1 MKMISRLLKMA
12 HLRGSIPRMGA
23 PHAGV
28 LAAAYRKYAWTHLW
42 WVPRPA
48 RAAWHLDLFEQPG
61 RKLVIQHSVGR
72 SLRGFLAFCA
82 LAILA
87 VGPAM
92 AQDKAPAEDPSVSI
106 PIPEIAARAEEVAA
120 LLRSLDLLLTVDT
133 DTNANTN
140 ANANTEAIRQRLPE
154 LSKQIDALLGETA
167 QKLDA
172 LPSIEV
178 LDELLTSWQRM
189 RGELARAL
197 EGLTQRAT
205 RLEAEMERL
214 SGVLDTWKRTRADA
228 LTSKAP
234 APVLQRIDSLLA
246 AIPGVQKRLRD
257 ERGGVLV
264 LQDQVAHQIARCEE
278 GLDQVATFR
287 QGYVGKL
294 LVRDT
299 APIWSREVQEQVWAD
314 IVTNARESFETS
326 AAHLRQFVREESW
339 QLLFLAG
346 LFVLCIGLLRAAR
359 RRAQL
364 RHLVDE
370 RGFSVELVFDRPV
383 ATALVVAMLCFFWV
397 YPHPPRAVL
406 TLVAAIALIA
416 VIQSVVPLVEPWQI
430 GWLRALG
437 AFFLAD
443 LFRGLF
449 AVVPRLERQLFLLE
463 MLVGAAVVGWV
474 LYRDRASL
482 RRKEQGKTGKLDK
495 LRAANVL
502 LLVGFTASF
511 LAGAAGYMS
520 LGRQA
525 GYGTLGSAYV
535 ALALS
540 AGIRVVYG
548 FAVLLLRVQ
557 PLRRLQCV
565 TKHRA
570 LLEERLLRLLDWC
583 AVAIWVWVTLR
594 VFSLA
599 TTVVT
604 AVHGMFTAELAW
616 GSLKIGLGDVLEF
629 SLTLWL
635 AFLVSRFIG
644 FVLEE
649 DVYPRT
655 RLAPGIPYAISSLL
669 HYAILF
675 AGFLLAVSA
684 LGLDLNKVTII
695 GGAFGVGIG
704 FGLQNVVNNFVSG
717 LIVLFERP
725 VRVGDAV
732 QIGDVSGQVRRI
744 GIRSSTVRTWEG
756 AEVTVPNATLVS
768 DRVTNWTPTDRW
780 RRISLPVGVSYGSDP
795 EKVLEVLRM
804 VACGHAQV
812 LSKPAPQPLFI
823 GFGESAL
830 LFELRVWTDGIADW
844 QQVRSELAVALN
856 AALNA
861 AGIEIASLVRHV
873 LLRQEPGGTVAPE
886 KTGP

>member
-1 MKMISRLLKMA
+1 MKAMR
-12 HLRGSIPRMGA
+12 
-23 PHAGV
+23 
-28 LAAAYRKYAWTHLW
+28 
-42 WVPRPA
+42 
-48 RAAWHLDLFEQPG
+48 
-61 RKLVIQHSVGR
+61 R
-72 SLRGFLAFCA
+72 SLPGTLALCA
-82 LAILA
+82 LLILA

-92 AQDKAPAEDPSVSI
+92 AQDKAPAGDSSVSI
-106 PIPEIAARAEEVAA
+106 PIPEIATRAEEVAA
-120 LLRSLDLLLTVDT
+120 LLRSLDLLLTA
-133 DTNANTN
+133 DTNPDINI
-140 ANANTEAIRQRLPE
+140 EVIRQRLPE
-154 LSKQIDALLGETA
+154 LSKQIDVQLGEMA
-167 QKLDA
+167 QKLDG

-189 RGELARAL
+189 RGELSNAL
-197 EGLTQRAT
+197 EKLTQRAT
-205 RLEAEMERL
+205 RLETEMERL
-214 SGVLDTWKRTRADA
+214 AGILDTWKRTRADA

-234 APVLQRIDSLLA
+234 APVLQRIDGLLA
-246 AIPGVQKRLRD
+246 AIPAVQKRLRD
-257 ERGGVLV
+257 ERGVVLV

-314 IVTNARESFETS
+314 IATNARESFATS
-326 AAHLRQFVREESW
+326 AAHLRQFVREESG

-346 LFVLCIGLLRAAR
+346 LFVLFIGLLRAAR
-359 RRAQL
+359 HRAHL

-370 RGFSVELVFDRPV
+370 RGFSVELVFARPV
-383 ATALVVAMLCFFWV
+383 ATALVVAMLTFFWV

-406 TLVAAIALIA
+406 TLVATIALVA
-416 VIQSVVPLVEPWQI
+416 VIQSVVPLIEPWQI

-463 MLVGAAVVGWV
+463 MLVGAGVAAWV

-495 LRAANVL
+495 LRAATVL

-511 LAGAAGYMS
+511 LAGAVGYMS
-520 LGRQA
+520 LARQA
-525 GYGTLGSAYV
+525 GYGTLGSAYA

-540 AGIRVVYG
+540 AGTRVAYG
-548 FAVLLLRVQ
+548 LAVLLLRVR
-557 PLRRLQCV
+557 PLGRLQSV
-565 TKHRA
+565 TRHRA
-570 LLEERLLRLLDWC
+570 LLEERLLRLLHRC
-583 AVAIWVWVTLR
+583 AIAAWVWVTLQ

-599 TTVVT
+599 TPVAT
-604 AVHGMFTAELAW
+604 AVRGISTAELAW

-629 SLTLWL
+629 FLTLWL

-675 AGFLLAVSA
+675 VGFLLAVSA

-795 EKVLEVLRM
+795 ERVLEVLRA
-804 VACGHAQV
+804 VARGHAQV
-812 LSKPAPQPLFI
+812 LAEPAPQPLFI
-823 GFGESAL
+823 GFGDSAL

-873 LLRQEPGGTVAPE
+873 LLRQESGGAVAPE
-886 KTGP
+886 RTGP